1 MLEVRKL
8 SKAYGKKR
16 VLEEITFSL
25 KPNEVTCLIGLNG
38 AGKTTL
44 MDTIM
49 RLTPYQAGDIL
60 LDGQSLTVEDF
71 DRLTYVPDKNIIPKS
86 MTIQQALDFHG
97 MYFAH
102 FNEKRAA
109 ELLDFFKLKRE
120 DVVAKLSK
128 GNRARAN
135 LLMALSL
142 ESDYLLLDEP
152 FSGIDILTRERI
164 ASIFTTDLLENRGVL
179 IATHEIQ
186 DIEHLVDKVI
196 LLDDG
201 RIIREFYP
209 EEVRLTEGK
218 SIVDVLKEAHGH
230 EEIY

>member
-1 MLEVRKL
+1 MLEVKHL
-8 SKAYGKKR
+8 SKTYGKKR

-49 RLTPYQAGDIL
+49 RLTPYQEGDIL
-60 LDGQSLTVEDF
+60 LDGQPLTVDDF

-86 MTIQQALDFHG
+86 MNIQQALDYHG
-97 MYFAH
+97 TYFAR

-120 DVVAKLSK
+120 DVVAKMSK

-196 LLDDG
+196 LLDNG

-218 SIVDVLKEAHGH
+218 SIVDLLKEVHGH
-230 EEIY
+230 EEVY